1 MSEYWDSGV
10 SLRCS
15 RLRGNTS
22 IPDKVLG
29 DYALSNDSPIPD
41 NFSWLD
47 PSKLAGSARP
57 ENERELEGLK
67 KLGIKAIVSL
77 TEDPLDLEVD
87 RLGFDYLSSPIT
99 DFEAPSQDQLG
110 EIIQFIEDSISE
122 SKPVLVHCA
131 AGKGRTGTVLAAYLV
146 YHGKS
151 AEEAINQVR
160 AMRPGSI
167 EMPVQQDAVRLY
179 AKTYKT

>member
-1 MSEYWDSGV
+1 MLD
-10 SLRCS
+10 
-15 RLRGNTS
+15 N
-22 IPDKVLG
+22 D
-29 DYALSNDSPIPD
+29 LSIPD

-57 ENERELEGLK
+57 ENERQLQGLR

-77 TEDPLDLEVD
+77 TEDTLDSDVD
-87 RLGFDYLSSPIT
+87 RLGFDYLHSPIT

-110 EIIQFIEDSISE
+110 EIIHFIEDSISE

-146 YHGKS
+146 HHGKS
-151 AEEAINQVR
+151 AEEAIDQVR
-160 AMRPGSI
+160 TMRPTSI
-167 EMPVQQDAVRLY
+167 EMPIQQDAVRLY
-179 AKTYKT
+179 AETHKT

>member
-1 MSEYWDSGV
+1 MREYWDPGV

-15 RLRGNTS
+15 RLRENTNTS

-47 PSKLAGSARP
+47 PSKLAGSVRP
-57 ENERELEGLK
+57 KNERELEGLK

-87 RLGFDYLSSPIT
+87 RLGFDYLPSPIT

-110 EIIQFIEDSISE
+110 EIIQFIENSISE

-131 AGKGRTGTVLAAYLV
+131 AGRDEQAQFLLHIWFIMEKAL
-146 YHGKS
+146 K
-151 AEEAINQVR
+151 
-160 AMRPGSI
+160 RPSI
-167 EMPVQQDAVRLY
+167 
-179 AKTYKT
+179 K